1 MSIKGLAAMKAKL
14 DAFLAKAIAKS
25 KEKPVAATTSDNT
38 TNLGGKSYS
47 DWFWE
52 IINRIQ
58 AHAARRDNPHGVT
71 AAQVNVYD
79 RPTTLSALETTL
91 PADACPVI
99 SYGRQN
105 EYPIDMSGAFEAA
118 FRYQEMRW
126 SVLNVEPDGSVALI
140 RNGTDGGNT
149 GAFLC
154 YSEDAS
160 TASKPTMI
168 YTNNR
173 YKAPYFPAGKTSAY
187 VFQGGA
193 GVIAG
198 KVQNLTTGEFGECF
212 ISLMD
217 GSIFGANHRGIL
229 IDPTWFADYLHRG
242 ECILTPD
249 GVYVVTQSDIRD
261 TATQKFDLAVHF
273 FPISAFSAANQALV
287 EPIRITNCATKDLY
301 GEKPRA
307 GTPANIHRL
316 SECVVSRLMT
326 DKPFIHA
333 PGSRDTQRPLVSVNH
348 RPGMFSIYDP
358 ASGRVKGSFRGVRRT
373 SISGYS
379 GYLTHRFNFE
389 YEMVLTPTTSYFEV
403 TTGKGSLP
411 DNPPV
416 RLIVSDTA
424 DTATVSGPSYT
435 IPGGEYYG
443 FGESDQQVSL
453 TTAEDGTVYVFSD
466 GYYQFSPGRF
476 NRGKA
481 AAGPNSPKV
490 NGYLPMTCARNPWAT
505 NDNSFPPAPSALG
518 QFNSSPVPIPSGWL
532 VHSFGRRADGQST
545 AAHAIFSIGTP
556 GFTYKSL
563 YNGSYQGWAPST
575 RRQFVSDTPGH
586 YQDTTYPASVVATD
600 GTVTTSL
607 GVLGDNIRMSGMMR
621 LAANGTASVPIS
633 ITTAALEN
641 LRAAVVA
648 AMAPNVVRSMALEII
663 TTEMADLPPI
673 LNVPV
678 VFEDGSTQTWAWTLN
693 SGRSGAITPTLKD
706 AIGSV
711 RMSGGPSTY
720 TIGVQSIAQRS
731 AYFQAYQT
739 ADAYLIGL
747 RMCNSHNNSGA
758 AAMFDSRFA
767 ISRST
772 GKVVDGTYT
781 VIRRS
786 NSAPNLRGVVAV
798 AGMGLCEM
806 IDTNTDADFVTK
818 ALIAPAATTAEHMKN
833 WTIDNNRENWRVLA
847 SAQMASAWT
856 VSLNQVEPLVLGGR
870 YYELQPATINLADI
884 KANPANTTFYVYAV
898 TVPSPSY
905 QITETKYPDNM
916 QRMFLGTITTNAS
929 AVERMQVGKVV
940 GYGAGRLSTVPAG
953 QSIPVSGGLPS
964 RPGSLIWK

>member
-14 DAFLAKAIAKS
+14 DTFLAKAAARS
-25 KEKPVAATTSDNT
+25 KEKPGSATTSDNT
-38 TNLGGKSYS
+38 TNLGGKDYS
-47 DWFWE
+47 TWFWE
-52 IINRIQ
+52 IIGRIQ
-58 AHAARRDNPHGVT
+58 AHAARRDNPHGLT
-71 AAQVNVYD
+71 AAQVNAYNK
-79 RPTTLSALETTL
+79 PTAMAALATTL
-91 PADACPVI
+91 PADACPII
-99 SYGRQN
+99 SYGKQN
-105 EYPIDMSGAFEAA
+105 EYPVDTSGAFEAA

-126 SVLNVEPDGSVALI
+126 SVMNVEPDGSVALI
-140 RNGTDGGNT
+140 RNGTDGGRT

-160 TASKPTMI
+160 TAAKPTMI

-198 KVQNLTTGEFGECF
+198 KVQNLETGEFGETF

-217 GSIFGANHRGIL
+217 GSIFGSNHRGIL
-229 IDPTWFADYLHRG
+229 ISSEWFADYLHRG

-249 GVYVVTQSDIRD
+249 GVYVLTMADLRD
-261 TATQKFDLAVHF
+261 AASQKFDMAVHF
-273 FPISAFSAANQALV
+273 FPISAFSAAYQALV
-287 EPIRITNCATKDLY
+287 EPIRITNCTTKDLY
-301 GEKPRA
+301 GETPRA

-316 SECVVSRLMT
+316 AECVVSRLMT

-333 PGSRDTQRPLVSVNH
+333 PGSRDTQRGFVSVNH
-348 RPGMFSIYDP
+348 RPGIFSIYDP
-358 ASGRVKGSFRGVRRT
+358 ASGKVKGSFRGTRRT
-373 SISGYS
+373 SISGFS

-389 YEMVLTPTTSYFEV
+389 YEITLTPTSSYFEV
-403 TTGKGSLP
+403 KAGAGSLP

-416 RLIVSDTA
+416 RLIVSDSA
-424 DTATVSGPSYT
+424 NTATVAGPAYT
-435 IPGGEYYG
+435 LPGGEYYG
-443 FGESDQQVSL
+443 FGDSDQQASV
-453 TTAEDGTVYVFSD
+453 TVGDDGTVYVFTD
-466 GYYQFSPGRF
+466 GYYQFIPNLF

-481 AAGPNSPKV
+481 SAGPNSPKV
-490 NGYLPMTCARNPWAT
+490 NGYLPMTCLRTPWVST
-505 NDNSFPPAPSALG
+505 DNSYPPAPSALG

-545 AAHAIFSIGTP
+545 AAHALFSIGTP

-563 YNGSYQGWAPST
+563 YNGSYTGWSPNT

-607 GVLGDNIRMSGMMR
+607 GVLGDGIRMSGMMR

-678 VFEDGSTQTWAWTLN
+678 VFDDGSTWTWAWTLN

-706 AIGSV
+706 PIGSV

-720 TIGVQSIAQRS
+720 NIGPQSISTRS

-747 RMCNSHNNSGA
+747 RMVNSHDSSGA

-767 ISRST
+767 MSRST
-772 GKVVDGTYT
+772 GKVVDGTYA

-786 NSAPNLRGVVAV
+786 NSAPNLRGVVAI

-818 ALIAPAATTAEHMKN
+818 ALIAPAATTVEDMKN
-833 WTIDNNRENWRVLA
+833 WSYDTDRANWRVLA

-856 VSLNQVEPLVLGGR
+856 VAFNQAEPLVLGGR
-870 YYELQPATINLADI
+870 YYELQPVTINLADI
-884 KANPANTTFYVYAV
+884 KTNPANTTFYVYAV

-905 QITETKYPDNM
+905 QVTETKYPDSM
-916 QRMFLGTITTNAS
+916 QRMYLGSITTNAS
-929 AVERMQVGKVV
+929 AVERMSIGKVV
-940 GYGAGRLSTVPAG
+940 GYGGGRLSTVAAG

-964 RPGSLIWK
+964 RRGSLIWK